1 MEKTLISSKA
11 RFVLLI
17 VCVLALSG
25 CANKIE
31 TPPVEAQRASNID
44 WEAYMAVLADD
55 NTPLTRVEMEA
66 LLEEGEIDKD
76 ITPVQMKE
84 VQKYYKH
91 YLHTNRKVI
100 ERFMMR
106 AQNLLPYTK
115 QVFKERGLPEDLAY
129 LAFVESGYNHSAV
142 SRSKAVGLWQFMAPT
157 GRHYGL
163 TQDSWVD
170 ERLDPY
176 EATEAAAD
184 YLTKLYGDFKDWG
197 LAIAAYNAGEGKI
210 GRALAGTGSDSF
222 FDLLETNYLLDE
234 KRQLK
239 NETQE
244 YVPRFLAMTKIMR
257 HADKLGFSPAQP
269 EPKDTILQPVEP
281 ISAPPGTDL
290 VALSQAIGMPWDTFS
305 AHNSA
310 FKRAVTPPDRY
321 CNVYVPA
328 HLTADAQSAL
338 MCDTGYGGGWKMHTV
353 AKGESLSSISKKTGV
368 SVQAL
373 RQTNLVSEPLKVGTQ
388 LRIPSSAPAT
398 TLASTPKSQPQPVA
412 APKKQ
417 QPVMQTAQVKQQP
430 VVQNTKPAVQNVKVD
445 TPKPVQQPVKQQSV
459 TLAVANYSVKKGD
472 TLASIARTSGVSL
485 TELRRMNP
493 QLASS
498 DIKIGQNIVVPKSS
512 SVVAEAPSTPPS
524 QQKEHHVYT
533 VQSGDTLWAIAR
545 KFNVAPDEL
554 LAWNDMTRES
564 TIRPGDAVKIKQR

>member
-1 MEKTLISSKA
+1 MEKIVFSSKT
-11 RFVLLI
+11 RLFLLVL
-17 VCVLALSG
+17 CVLALSG

-44 WEAYMAVLADD
+44 WEAYAAVLADD
-55 NTPLTRVEMEA
+55 KTPLTKVEMEA

-76 ITPVQMKE
+76 ITPMQMKE

-100 ERFMMR
+100 ERFLMR

-184 YLTKLYGDFKDWG
+184 YLTKLYGDFKDWH

-222 FDLLETNYLLDE
+222 FDLLEANYLLDE

-257 HADKLGFSPAQP
+257 NADKLGFAPAAP
-269 EPKDTILQPVEP
+269 EPKDTILLPVEP

-290 VALSQAIGMPWDTFS
+290 VALSQAIDVPWDTFS

-321 CNVYVPA
+321 CNVYVPS
-328 HLTADAQSAL
+328 HLTADAQNAIK
-338 MCDTGYGGGWKMHTV
+338 CDTGYGGGWKIHTV
-353 AKGESLSSISKKTGV
+353 AKGETLSSISKKTGV

-373 RQTNLVSEPLKVGTQ
+373 RQTNLVSEPLKTGTQ
-388 LRIPSSAPAT
+388 LRIPSSAT
-398 TLASTPKSQPQPVA
+398 TLASNQKSQPKVQATPAVQAKTQPKA
-412 APKKQ
+412 
-417 QPVMQTAQVKQQP
+417 QP
-430 VVQNTKPAVQNVKVD
+430 VVQTANAKNKPVIQNAKPAIQNAKID
-445 TPKPVQQPVKQQSV
+445 TPK
-459 TLAVANYSVKKGD
+459 LATANYSVKKGD
-472 TLASIARTSGVSL
+472 TLASIARTSGISL

-498 DIKIGQNIVVPKSS
+498 DIKIGQSIVVPKSS
-512 SVVAEAPSTPPS
+512 SVMAEAPSTPPS
-524 QQKEHHVYT
+524 QQKGHHVYT